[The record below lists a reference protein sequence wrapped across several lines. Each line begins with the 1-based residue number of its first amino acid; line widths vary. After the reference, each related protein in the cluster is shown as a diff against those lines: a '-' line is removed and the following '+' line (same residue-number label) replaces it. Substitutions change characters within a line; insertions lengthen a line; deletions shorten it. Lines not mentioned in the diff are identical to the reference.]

1 MSTAIAT
8 AGTPRPGFPARSVG
22 ADTAPDLSRL
32 AVVELR
38 KMSDT
43 LAGLWT
49 LIGVLAISVLT
60 VIITCATGHAN
71 HHTFRH
77 ILSNSLQPLAI
88 LLPVVGVLLV
98 TSEFSQR
105 TTLTSF
111 TLVPRRSRVLLAK
124 LIAAATLS
132 IPMLVFCVL
141 ISVIATA
148 LASSGVHGAWTLQG
162 GIFAQAFL
170 YLATAM
176 ITGVAFGAALLYSAP
191 AILTFFGLP
200 MAFTALTSTIGK
212 HSFLSWIDNATTL
225 SPMTQHLLS
234 GREWGRVGTT
244 LAVWMLLPLAI
255 GLWRLLRSEIK

>member
-8 AGTPRPGFPARSVG
+8 AGTPRPGFPAHSVG

-60 VIITCATGHAN
+60 VIITCATGHAT
-71 HHTFRH
+71 HPTFRH

-105 TTLTSF
+105 TT
-111 TLVPRRSRVLLAK
+111 
-124 LIAAATLS
+124 
-132 IPMLVFCVL
+132 
-141 ISVIATA
+141 
-148 LASSGVHGAWTLQG
+148 
-162 GIFAQAFL
+162 
-170 YLATAM
+170 
-176 ITGVAFGAALLYSAP
+176 
-191 AILTFFGLP
+191 
-200 MAFTALTSTIGK
+200 
-212 HSFLSWIDNATTL
+212 
-225 SPMTQHLLS
+225 
-234 GREWGRVGTT
+234 
-244 LAVWMLLPLAI
+244 
-255 GLWRLLRSEIK
+255 